1 MPDTL
6 DDDVSAHLDEGGRT
20 AVAMVARSAVE
31 LLGLVAQL
39 EHLTFACLA
48 DDAAAAPTVAYRLT
62 VSRYAAAAVGRRDRV
77 LTHLTALGADAER
90 AMVGYDGV
98 LADLDERV
106 VASTWWERL
115 LKEHITYGVAVD
127 FCRLLA
133 AAADPA
139 TRGLLTDVLG
149 DTRADELTVADLSRA
164 LADDDVLAAR
174 LALWGRRVVGE
185 VLGAVQGLAA
195 RPGLAQ
201 LVTAAELTPDGRTRL
216 LGQLTAEHT
225 RRMTR
230 LGLTA

>member
-6 DDDVSAHLDEGGRT
+6 DDDVSAPLDEGGRT
-20 AVAMVARSAVE
+20 AVAMIARSAVE

-39 EHLTFACLA
+39 EHLTFARLA

-115 LKEHITYGVAVD
+115 LTEHITYGVAVD

-149 DTRADELTVADLSRA
+149 DTRADELTVAHLSRA

-185 VLGAVQGLAA
+185 VLGAVQRLAA

-201 LVTAAELTPDGRTRL
+201 LAAAAELASDGRTRL